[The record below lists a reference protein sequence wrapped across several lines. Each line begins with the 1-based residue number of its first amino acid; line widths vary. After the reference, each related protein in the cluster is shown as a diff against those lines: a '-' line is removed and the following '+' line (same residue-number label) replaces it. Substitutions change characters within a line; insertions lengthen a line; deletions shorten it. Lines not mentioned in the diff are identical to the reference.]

1 MKNHSSS
8 SCALTSTIKMDII
21 KESGAAQ
28 KTLYDLRKFNEGIR
42 GERQQHALLYYKR
55 ITKYTQ
61 RQMRG
66 LIQNN
71 KNNDNKLTESTLEVN
86 NPMPEQELSKTIAK
100 MKELCTH
107 RFIVMKKRRQIETT
121 DP

>member
-8 SCALTSTIKMDII
+8 SNALIATVKLDII

-28 KTLYDLRKFNEGIR
+28 KTLYDLRKFNEGIKT
-42 GERQQHALLYYKR
+42 ERMQHAVLYYKR

-66 LIQNN
+66 LIQRD
-71 KNNDNKLTESTLEVN
+71 DNTKKLTDSVIEL
-86 NPMPEQELSKTIAK
+86 NPLPDQELSKTIVR

-107 RFIVMKKRRQIETT
+107 RFIVMKKRRNVETT